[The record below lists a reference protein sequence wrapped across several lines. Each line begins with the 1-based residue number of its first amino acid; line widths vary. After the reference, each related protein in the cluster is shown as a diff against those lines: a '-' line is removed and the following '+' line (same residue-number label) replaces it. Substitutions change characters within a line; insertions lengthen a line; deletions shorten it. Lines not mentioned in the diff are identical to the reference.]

1 LNKSLYSIPPNPIPQ
16 IFPIL
21 APQSTFSPTAPLKN
35 EKRTRKE
42 IIDHRLIQAGWNIA
56 DRTQVVEEFDI
67 QLSVVEDPATPY
79 AGHQYSDY
87 VLLGKE
93 GKPLAVV
100 EAKKTAVDAALGREQ
115 AKQYCYNIQSTKG
128 GELPFCFYTNGHDIY
143 FWDLDNYPPRKV
155 YGFPTRDDLERYA
168 YIRKARKSLV
178 GDLINSK
185 IAGRSYQIQAI
196 RAVMEA
202 LEKRKRKCLLVMA
215 TGTGKTRTCIA
226 LVDAL
231 MRAGW
236 AERVL
241 FLVDRIALRN
251 QTLDAFKEHLPN
263 EPRWPKQ
270 GESEIATDRRIY
282 VSTYPT
288 MLNVIRHETKSLSPH
303 FFDLIVVDESHRS
316 IYNTYQEILDYFKTL
331 TLGLTATPTD
341 VIDHNTFELFECE
354 DGIPNFAYSYDE
366 AVNHIPPFLSNF
378 QVMKIKTKF
387 QDEGISKRTITLED
401 QQKLILEGKEI
412 EEINYEGS
420 ELEKKVIN
428 RGTNALIVREF
439 MEQSIK
445 DSNGVLPG
453 KTIFF
458 CISKPH
464 ARRVEEIFDSLYPEY
479 KGELAKVLVSEDPR
493 VYGKGGLLDQ
503 FVHNDMPRIAIS
515 VDMLDTGID
524 VRELVNL
531 VFAKPVYSYTKFWQ
545 MIGRGTR
552 LLEPEKMKPWCTQK
566 EMFLILDCWDN
577 FEYFKLNPRGKE
589 LKPQIPLPVRLFGVR
604 LDKIKEAQAQDN
616 LEIVNRETQKIRN
629 QIATLPPNS
638 VVIMEAKQ
646 DLQRLED
653 ENFWNNISADKM
665 EFLQAVVKPLL
676 RTVSDVDFKAMRFE
690 KDIVEVSLAHL
701 TQETDKYETLKES
714 IIEEIGELPLSINII
729 AREQELIRQAQS
741 SHYWSTINEDKFE
754 ALIQKISPLMKFRE
768 SIIPLAPA
776 QFNFKDIIVER
787 EFIEF
792 GPQHEALSVAKYR
805 ELVERKINEL
815 VSSSPILQKLKQ
827 GQEIT
832 KNEAEQLA
840 EELHNEHPHITI
852 DLLRKVYNHRKAA
865 LVQFIKHILG
875 IEPLESFAET
885 LTKAFE
891 EYIAQHS
898 YLSSRQ
904 LQFLDLLKNFV
915 LEKGELSKRNLIESP
930 FTLLHPEGIRGVFN
944 QKEIE
949 EIVTLTEKVLAA

>member
-1 LNKSLYSIPPNPIPQ
+1 M
-16 IFPIL
+16 
-21 APQSTFSPTAPLKN
+21 KN
-35 EKRTRKE
+35 EKLTRKE
-42 IIDHRLIQAGWNIA
+42 IIDNRLKKADWNVS
-56 DRTQVVEEFDI
+56 DPTQVIEEFDI
-67 QLSVVEDPATPY
+67 LLTEMTESSNPY

-87 VLLGKE
+87 VFLGKD

-100 EAKKTAVDAALGREQ
+100 EAKKTSVDAARGREQ
-115 AKQYCYNIQSTKG
+115 AKQYCYNIQSTLG
-128 GELPFCFYTNGHDIY
+128 VDLPFCFYTNGHDIY
-143 FWDLDNYPPRKV
+143 FWDLENYPPQKV
-155 YGFPTRDDLERYA
+155 YGFPTREDLERYS
-168 YIRKARKSLV
+168 YIRKTRKQLA
-178 GDLINSK
+178 GELINTK
-185 IAGRSYQIQAI
+185 IAGRNYQIGAI

-202 LEKRKRKCLLVMA
+202 IEKRKRKFLLVMA

-236 AERVL
+236 AEKVL

-270 GESEIATDRRIY
+270 NENEFATDRRIY
-282 VSTYPT
+282 VTLYQT
-288 MLNVIRHETKSLSPH
+288 MLNIIRNDEKPLSPH

-316 IYNTYQEILDYFKTL
+316 IYNTYQEILDYFHTV

-341 VIDHNTFELFECE
+341 VIDHNTFQLFDCE
-354 DGIPNFAYSYDE
+354 DGIPTYAYSYDE
-366 AVNHIPPFLSNF
+366 AVSHIPPFLSDF

-387 QDEGISKRTITLED
+387 QKEGINKRTISLED
-401 QQKLILEGKEI
+401 QQKLIWEGKEI
-412 EEINYEGS
+412 DEINYEGT
-420 ELEKKVIN
+420 ELEKRVIN

-439 MEQSIK
+439 MEECIK
-445 DSNGVLPG
+445 DPNGVLPG

-458 CISKPH
+458 CISQAH
-464 ARRVEEIFDSLYPEY
+464 ARRVEEIFDALYPEF
-479 KGELAKVLVSEDPR
+479 KGELAKVIISDDPR

-566 EMFLILDCWDN
+566 DNFLILDCWDN
-577 FEYFKLNPRGKE
+577 FEYFKLNPKGKE
-589 LKPQIPLPVRLFGVR
+589 LKVQIPLPVRLFGVR
-604 LDKIKEAQAQDN
+604 LEKIVEAQSQSELDLVN
-616 LEIVNRETQKIRN
+616 KEILKIRK
-629 QIATLPPNS
+629 QIETLPKNS
-638 VVIMEAKQ
+638 IVIMEAKHE
-646 DLQRLED
+646 LQRLED
-653 ENFWNNISADKM
+653 KNFWSNITADKM
-665 EFLQAVVKPLL
+665 EFLKAYVKPLF
-676 RTVSDVDFKAMRFE
+676 RTVSDIDFKAMRFE
-690 KDIVEVSLAHL
+690 KDIVEVSLAWLQKDTSPYAKPGSIDDVIL
-701 TQETDKYETLKES
+701 TKFETLKES
-714 IIEEIGELPLSINII
+714 IIEEIGELPLSINIV
-729 AREQELIRQAQS
+729 AKEEDLIRRAQTN
-741 SHYWSTINEDKFE
+741 HYWATINEEKFE
-754 ALIQKISPLMKFRE
+754 ELIDKLAPLMKYRE
-768 SIIPLAPA
+768 AVIPLSPPK
-776 QFNFKDIIVER
+776 FNLKDIVVEK

-805 ELVERKINEL
+805 ELVEKKINEL
-815 VSSSPILQKLKQ
+815 VLSSSILQKLKQ

-832 KNEAEQLA
+832 PEEAEQLA

-852 DLLRKVYNHRKAA
+852 ELLRKVYNHRKAA

-875 IEPLESFAET
+875 IEILETFAET
-885 LTKAFE
+885 VTKAFDDF
-891 EYIAQHS
+891 ISHHS

-915 LEKGELSKRNLIESP
+915 LEKGEVNKRNLIESP
-930 FTLLHPEGIRGVFN
+930 FTMLHPEGIRGIFN
-944 QKEIE
+944 PKEID
-949 EIVTLTEKVLAA
+949 EILKLTEKVLAA

>member
-1 LNKSLYSIPPNPIPQ
+1 M
-16 IFPIL
+16 
-21 APQSTFSPTAPLKN
+21 KN
-35 EKRTRKE
+35 ERLTRKE
-42 IIDHRLIQAGWNIA
+42 IIDNRLKQAGWNVT
-56 DRTQVVEEFDI
+56 DRTQVIEEFDI
-67 QLSVVEDPATPY
+67 HLTVVEEPITPY

-87 VLLGKE
+87 VLLGKD

-100 EAKKTAVDAALGREQ
+100 EAKKTSVDAALGREQ
-115 AKQYCYNIQSTKG
+115 AKQYCYNIKQTQG
-128 GELPFCFYTNGHDIY
+128 VELPFCFYTNGYDIY
-143 FWDLDNYPPRKV
+143 FWDLENYPPQKV
-155 YGFPTRDDLERYA
+155 FGFPTRDDLERYA
-168 YIRKARKSLV
+168 YLRKSRKPLT
-178 GDLINSK
+178 GELINTK
-185 IAGRSYQIQAI
+185 IAGRTYQIQSI

-202 LEKRKRKCLLVMA
+202 VEKRKRKFLLVMA

-241 FLVDRIALRN
+241 FLVDRIALRD
-251 QTLDAFKEHLPN
+251 QTLEAFKEHLPN

-270 GESEIATDRRIY
+270 GEKEIATDRRIY

-288 MLNVIRHETKSLSPH
+288 MSNIIRSEDKSLSPH

-316 IYNTYQEILDYFKTL
+316 IYNTYQEILDYFNTI

-341 VIDHNTFELFECE
+341 VIDHNTFQLFECE
-354 DGIPNFAYSYDE
+354 DGVPTFAYSYEE

-387 QDEGISKRTITLED
+387 QDEGINKRTISLED
-401 QQKLILEGKEI
+401 QQKLMLEGKEI
-412 EEINYEGS
+412 EEINYEGT
-420 ELEKKVIN
+420 EIEKKVIN

-439 MEQSIK
+439 MEECIK
-445 DSNGVLPG
+445 DANGVLPG

-458 CISKPH
+458 CISKAH

-503 FVHNDMPRIAIS
+503 FVSNDMPRIAIS

-552 LLEPEKMKPWCTQK
+552 LLEPEKIKPWCTQK
-566 EMFLILDCWDN
+566 DNFLILDCWDN

-589 LKPQIPLPVRLFGVR
+589 LKGQIPLPVRLFGVR
-604 LDKIKEAQAQDN
+604 LEKIEEAQTQSNA
-616 LEIVNRETQKIRN
+616 EIVNKEVQKIRK
-629 QIATLPPNS
+629 QVEELPKNS
-638 VVIMEAKQ
+638 VVIMEAKHE
-646 DLQRLED
+646 LQRLAD
-653 ENFWNNISADKM
+653 DNFWSNLTPDKM
-665 EFLQAVVKPLL
+665 DFLKSVVKPLL
-676 RTVSDVDFKAMRFE
+676 RTVSNVDFKAMRFE
-690 KDIVEVSLAHL
+690 KDMVELSLAHL
-701 TQETDKYETLKES
+701 AGETEKFETLKES
-714 IIEEIGELPLSINII
+714 IIEEIGELPLSINTV
-729 AREQELIRQAQS
+729 AREQELIQQAQS
-741 SHYWSTINEDKFE
+741 NHFWETINEDKFDE
-754 ALIQKISPLMKFRE
+754 LIQKLSPLMKFRE
-768 SIIPLAPA
+768 AVIPLAPA
-776 QFNFKDIIVER
+776 KFNLKDIVAEK
-787 EFIEF
+787 EFVEF

-805 ELVERKINEL
+805 ELVEKKINEL

-832 KNEAEQLA
+832 TDEAEQLA
-840 EELHNEHPHITI
+840 EELQNEYPHITI
-852 DLLRKVYNHRKAA
+852 DLLRKVYNHRKAV

-875 IEPLESFAET
+875 IEQLETFAET
-885 LTKAFE
+885 VTKAFDDFVSK
-891 EYIAQHS
+891 HS
-898 YLSSRQ
+898 YLTSRQ

-915 LEKGELSKRNLIESP
+915 LEKGNVSKRNLIESP
-930 FTLLHPEGIRGVFN
+930 FTMLHPEGIRGIFN
-944 QKEIE
+944 QKEID
-949 EIVTLTEKVLAA
+949 EILSLTEQVIAA